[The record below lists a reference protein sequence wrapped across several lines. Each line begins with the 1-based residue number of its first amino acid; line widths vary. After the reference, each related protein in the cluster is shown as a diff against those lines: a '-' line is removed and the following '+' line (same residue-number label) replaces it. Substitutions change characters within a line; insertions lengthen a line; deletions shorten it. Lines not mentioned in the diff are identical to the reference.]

1 MRIIRHV
8 TIRGQVQGIGFRYF
22 VVQRVL
28 DIVDRNLGLEG
39 WVRNRSDGSVEALF
53 AGEPGVV
60 AGIIEA
66 CRKGPTGARVEE
78 VEEREGDPAQLK
90 LRLPGQPFSLLPTA

>member
-28 DIVDRNLGLEG
+28 DIVDHVGLEG

-53 AGEPGVV
+53 AGEPDVV
-60 AGIIEA
+60 AEIIEA
-66 CRKGPTGARVEE
+66 CRKGPIGARVEA

-90 LRLPGQPFSLLPTA
+90 LRLPGQPFSLLATA